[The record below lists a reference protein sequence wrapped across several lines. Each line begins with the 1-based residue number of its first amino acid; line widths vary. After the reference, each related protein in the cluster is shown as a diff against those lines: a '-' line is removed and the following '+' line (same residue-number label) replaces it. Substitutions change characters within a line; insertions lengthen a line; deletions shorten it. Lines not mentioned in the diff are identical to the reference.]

1 MPRVTIT
8 VPDRTPQPYKFQ
20 LDRQLVTIGRGS
32 VNDIAIDCGSVSV
45 KHAEMVRVE
54 GGYELRDMASTN
66 GTKLDGERLD
76 VIKLRN
82 GLSVKL
88 GDVSFDFQLNDEE
101 REALAREKP
110 FEESPIVR
118 EEGGPDDE
126 EENPKPARR
135 AAPRKPV
142 VVDSSEGGGG
152 FLMFLLFLL
161 FAGIAFFAGLSIRYY
176 KDTGGSL
183 FESIQTRS
191 KTLKAN
197 QEAKKTAPAP
207 VAVPD
212 AAPAPVPV
220 PVPAPIPVPVP
231 VPVPEPAPAP
241 VPVPVPEPAPA
252 PVPTPE
258 PAPAPVPVPVPT
270 PEPAP
275 APVPVP
281 APTPEPAPAPVPVPA
296 PGL

>member
-82 GLSVKL
+82 GISVKL
-88 GDVSFDFQLNDEE
+88 GDVAFDFQLNDEE

-118 EEGGPDDE
+118 EEGGSDDE
-126 EENPKPARR
+126 EEKPKPVRR

-142 VVDSSEGGGG
+142 VVDTSEGGGG

-183 FESIQTRS
+183 FEAIQTRS

-197 QEAKKTAPAP
+197 MEKQKPAATPADVP
-207 VAVPD
+207 VATPS
-212 AAPAPVPV
+212 PAPVPAPV
-220 PVPAPIPVPVP
+220 PTPAPVPAPEPAPVPTP
-231 VPVPEPAPAP
+231 TPEPTPEPAP
-241 VPVPVPEPAPA
+241 VPA

-258 PAPAPVPVPVPT
+258 PAPI
-270 PEPAP
+270 P

-281 APTPEPAPAPVPVPA
+281 APEPVPVPVPA
-296 PGL
+296 PGQ

>member
-88 GDVSFDFQLNDEE
+88 GDVAFDFQLNEEE

-118 EEGGPDDE
+118 EEGDSDDE
-126 EENPKPARR
+126 EEKPKPVRR

-142 VVDSSEGGGG
+142 VVDTSEGGGG
-152 FLMFLLFLL
+152 FLLFLLFLL

-183 FESIQTRS
+183 FEGIQTRS

-197 QEAKKTAPAP
+197 QETQKPAATPADTPAP
-207 VAVPD
+207 VAT
-212 AAPAPVPV
+212 PAPVPV
-220 PVPAPIPVPVP
+220 PTPVPVPAPAPAPVPAPEPAPIPAP
-231 VPVPEPAPAP
+231 VPVPEPVPAP
-241 VPVPVPEPAPA
+241 VPAPEPVPAPA
-252 PVPTPE
+252 PVP
-258 PAPAPVPVPVPT
+258 
-270 PEPAP
+270 
-275 APVPVP
+275 
-281 APTPEPAPAPVPVPA
+281 A
-296 PGL
+296 PGQ

>member
-45 KHAEMVRVE
+45 KHAEMVRIE
-54 GGYELRDMASTN
+54 GGYELRDLGSTN
-66 GTKLDGERLD
+66 GTKLDGDRRE
-76 VIKLRN
+76 VIQLRH

-88 GDVSFDFQLNDEE
+88 GDVSFDFQLSEEE

-110 FEESPIVR
+110 YEESPVER
-118 EEGGPDDE
+118 EERPDGAE
-126 EENPKPARR
+126 AAPARR

-142 VVDSSEGGGG
+142 VVSESGGGG
-152 FLMFLLFLL
+152 WFLMFLLFLL

-183 FESIQTRS
+183 FDAIQTRS
-191 KTLKAN
+191 KTLKTRI
-197 QEAKKTAPAP
+197 ESAK
-207 VAVPD
+207 
-212 AAPAPVPV
+212 PAPVP
-220 PVPAPIPVPVP
+220 
-231 VPVPEPAPAP
+231 AP
-241 VPVPVPEPAPA
+241 VPTPAPA

-258 PAPAPVPVPVPT
+258 PAPVPTPEPAPVPT

-275 APVPVP
+275 V
-281 APTPEPAPAPVPVPA
+281 PTPEPAPVPTPEPAPVP
-296 PGL
+296 GSTL